1 MFILMLAPR
10 MKALNDT
17 SQCDWILNFYI
28 SYTKE
33 LVIVSLTSMP
43 GLLKTALFI
52 NNESYDEIFGLSI
65 MQHILLEK
73 SSHGHWLKYVSEFRP
88 ERVLLYYNELSKL
101 MTDDLNGMLPQ
112 TVEIDDED
120 FLRHASKI
128 SKQLGRS
135 SLRKAFMGSR
145 SEKWNMF
152 STLSS
157 ATESHLEDNTGENRS
172 FNSYAKVM
180 KKKRNEVLN
189 YLSYD
194 LLVLSDVSR
203 MSKENQLQAGST
215 RTIQMIVDMQ
225 TSRPFVSCLTVLDT
239 IFHFFLFS
247 FGQAQTIIYLTQDS
261 DYNFDHQWYT
271 FAVTSMITGMSVFYF
286 VIREILQMASNRS
299 WTGFKENILFDLWNH
314 IDLLAIA
321 LIVSLY
327 RMLIV
332 IICLG
337 IV

>member
-1 MFILMLAPR
+1 MLASR
-10 MKALNDT
+10 IKALNDT
-17 SQCDWILNFYI
+17 AQCDWFLNCYI
-28 SYTKE
+28 SCTKE

-52 NNESYDEIFGLSI
+52 NNERYNEIFGLSI

-88 ERVLLYYNELSKL
+88 ERVMLYYNELSKL

-112 TVEIDDED
+112 TVEIDEED
-120 FLRHASKI
+120 FVRHASKI
-128 SKQLGRS
+128 SKQSGRS
-135 SLRKAFMGSR
+135 SLRKAFMGSK

-157 ATESHLEDNTGENRS
+157 STKSHLEDNTRENRS
-172 FNSYAKVM
+172 FNSYAEVM

-194 LLVLSDVSR
+194 LLVLSNVSR
-203 MSKENQLQAGST
+203 MSKENQLQAAST
-215 RTIQMIVDMQ
+215 RVIQMIVDKQ

-239 IFHFFLFS
+239 IFHFILYS
-247 FGQAQTIIYLTQDS
+247 IGQAQTIIYLTQDS
-261 DYNFDHQWYT
+261 DYNFGHQWYA
-271 FAVTSMITGMSVFYF
+271 FSVTSLIMGVSVYYF
-286 VIREILQMASNRS
+286 VVRELLQIASNRS

-314 IDLLAIA
+314 IDLLAIV

-332 IICLG
+332 IFCLG
-337 IV
+337 IL